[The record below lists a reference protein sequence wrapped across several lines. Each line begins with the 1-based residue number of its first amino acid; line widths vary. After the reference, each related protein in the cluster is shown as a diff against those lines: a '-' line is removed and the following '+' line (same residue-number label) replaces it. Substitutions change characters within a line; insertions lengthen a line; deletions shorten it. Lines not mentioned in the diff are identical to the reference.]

1 MATEVNTTQLRQN
14 SANTSD
20 TLRRNSSTLVDST
33 SLPHQRRQDLQPAG
47 QSGPVKE
54 AREGNVQQEK
64 LDQTV
69 EELSS
74 LAQGLNRELNFSI
87 DDKSGRTI
95 IKVIDSVTDE
105 VIRQIPSEEVI
116 ELAQMIDQHAGLLMD
131 AKV

>member
-1 MATEVNTTQLRQN
+1 MATEVNAQIRQN
-14 SANTSD
+14 SAGSSD
-20 TLRRNSSTLVDST
+20 LFRNQKIEVAPSTLT
-33 SLPHQRRQDLQPAG
+33 SQKRQELQPAE
-47 QSGPVKE
+47 QTATLSE
-54 AREGNVQQEK
+54 ANATNTRSEQK

-74 LAQGLNRELNFSI
+74 LVQSLQRELNFSV
-87 DDKSGRTI
+87 DDKSGRTV
-95 IKVIDSVTDE
+95 IKVIDSETDE

>member
-1 MATEVNTTQLRQN
+1 MATEVNAQIRQN
-14 SANTSD
+14 SAGTSD
-20 TLRRNSSTLVDST
+20 LFRNQKIEVASSTLAS
-33 SLPHQRRQDLQPAG
+33 QKRQELQSAE
-47 QSGPVKE
+47 QTATLSKANATDTRSE
-54 AREGNVQQEK
+54 QK

-74 LAQGLNRELNFSI
+74 MVQSLQRELNFSV
-87 DDKSGRTI
+87 DDKSGRTV
-95 IKVIDSVTDE
+95 IKVIDSQTDE